1 MFRNRVRPPSPPL
14 DEITAE
20 RLLRGAPIE
29 DLPDAFR
36 PLGQLLAD
44 ANAPA
49 SADELRG
56 SAAAAAAFIAAHHA
70 ANAPRRRMRTMT
82 ASVLTALT
90 LAATTGTAVAA
101 TQGSLPEPVQQVAH
115 EALGAVGIS
124 VPGIAHKDDGTDGG
138 VEPASVNRGA
148 NGTTATTAPATTPT
162 QTGARV
168 IPATPGDGTTSSD
181 PATGSENAG
190 GTGNGNGTPQGGDGV
205 AGENPNAGAGNN
217 SGNGNPNP
225 GEGNNGGGNGGGA
238 VETPSNNLPPQ
249 SNGKG
254 NGPPQVPPGQ
264 AKE

>member
-1 MFRNRVRPPSPPL
+1 MFRHRVRPPSPPL

-20 RLLRGAPIE
+20 RLLRGAPID
-29 DLPDAFR
+29 DLPEAFR

-49 SADELRG
+49 SAEELRG
-56 SAAAAAAFIAAHHA
+56 SAAAAAAFVAAHHA

-90 LAATTGTAVAA
+90 LAATAGTAVAA

-124 VPGIAHKDDGTDGG
+124 VPGIAHKDDTGSDRG
-138 VEPASVNRGA
+138 VEPALLDSGK
-148 NGTTATTAPATTPT
+148 NGTTATTAPATTPK
-162 QTGARV
+162 QTGAGV
-168 IPATPGDGTTSSD
+168 VPATSGDGTTSSD
-181 PATGSENAG
+181 PATGSENARG
-190 GTGNGNGTPQGGDGV
+190 DGNGNGNGTPQGGDGV

-217 SGNGNPNP
+217 SGNGNPAP
-225 GEGNNGGGNGGGA
+225 GEGNNGGGA

-254 NGPPQVPPGQ
+254 NGPPEAPPGQ
-264 AKE
+264 AKK